1 MVEYMRIFSILPFI
15 LMLIYLLSPFFK
27 IPLLNNFNS
36 KKYQD
41 KKLEAGGKE
50 KKQ

>member
-15 LMLIYLLSPFFK
+15 LMLIYLLSPFFR

-36 KKYQD
+36 KEYRD
-41 KKLEAGGKE
+41 KKLEAGEREE
-50 KKQ
+50 K